1 MGNLYQGRNMD
12 RDHRDTLIHLT
23 SEMVDYLALR
33 ETPKACDIIWG
44 LGSNDERVALK
55 AAELYG
61 KKLASLIL
69 FSGGNGH
76 RWKELT
82 KTEAQLFKEAA
93 LRLSVPESAIIVE
106 NKSSHTGENVAF
118 SLRILDES
126 RIPVSSALLITIPP
140 FQRRAS
146 LTVRAHRKSIHCVNC
161 PISWGSAE
169 GWEDAFLVHAA
180 QLCVGEMERLQEY
193 PGLGYIDFE
202 PGQIPSR
209 ILECGEAA
217 KHLLARTR

>member
-1 MGNLYQGRNMD
+1 MGNLSQGTDMD
-12 RDHRDTLIHLT
+12 RDHRDTLIRLT

-33 ETPKACDIIWG
+33 ETPKVCDIIWG
-44 LGSNDERVALK
+44 LGSNDERVALR

-61 KKLASLIL
+61 KKLAPLIL
-69 FSGGNGH
+69 FSGGIGH

-93 LRLSVPESAIIVE
+93 LRLDVPESAIIVE
-106 NKSSHTGENVAF
+106 NKSNHTGENVAF
-118 SLRILDES
+118 SLQILDES
-126 RIPVSSALLITIPP
+126 RVLVVSALLITIPP

-146 LTVRAHRKSIHCVNC
+146 LTVKAHRRSIQCVNC

-169 GWEDAFLVHAA
+169 GWDDAFLVHAA
-180 QLCVGEMERLQEY
+180 QLCVGELQRLQEY

-209 ILECGEAA
+209 VLECSEAA
-217 KHLLARTR
+217 ADLLARTK

>member
-1 MGNLYQGRNMD
+1 MD

-23 SEMVDYLALR
+23 SVMMDYLALR
-33 ETPKACDIIWG
+33 EAPKACDIIWG

-55 AAELYG
+55 AVELYRE
-61 KKLASLIL
+61 KLAPLIL
-69 FSGGNGH
+69 FSGGKGH

-82 KTEAQLFKEAA
+82 KPEAQLFKEAA
-93 LRLSVPESAIIVE
+93 LRLNAPASAIIVE

-146 LTVRAHRKSIHCVNC
+146 LTVKAQRKSIQCVNC

-169 GWEDAFLVHAA
+169 GWNVEFLVHAA
-180 QLCVGEMERLQEY
+180 QLCVGEIKRLQEY

-209 ILECGEAA
+209 ILECGEATA
-217 KHLLARTR
+217 NLLARTR